1 MHNLQWL
8 QQIGQCNN
16 CSAPITKNLID
27 GKSLCHACDDKGDS
41 PAHLANDVKLGIM
54 SLMAVVKILQSLEAH
69 VENLQ
74 AQNNETSQEEKQ
86 S

>member
-8 QQIGQCNN
+8 QQIGNCTK

-27 GKSLCHACDDKGDS
+27 GSSLCSSCDDKDS
-41 PAHLANDVKLGIM
+41 PEHLRHDVKMGIL

-69 VENLQ
+69 VEKLT
-74 AQNNETSQEEKQ
+74 ASPPSPPPDTTA
-86 S
+86 